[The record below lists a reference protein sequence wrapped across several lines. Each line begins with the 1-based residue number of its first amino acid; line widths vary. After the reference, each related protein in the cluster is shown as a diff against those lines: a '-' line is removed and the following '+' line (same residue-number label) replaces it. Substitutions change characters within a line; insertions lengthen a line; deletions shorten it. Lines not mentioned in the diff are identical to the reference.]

1 MEWGAKDLLPTEHV
15 VVHRWECVIGQRL
28 LAILLYVA
36 VAVALIALWRRTLQ
50 PLSRGA
56 AIALLL
62 LPLCFTGRALLTG
75 RVYAPIDLALMA
87 EPLSNYAEDFG
98 IEKAHHA
105 GLSDLYM
112 QIMPWQSAVRQALA
126 AGEWPVWNPYLLCGS
141 ILAANMQAAPY
152 DAIQLL
158 GMILPQPQALT
169 FMAALTFFVAAL
181 FTFGFLRSLG
191 CSEPAALAG
200 AAGYTF
206 CAILAF
212 FVGWPLGRVWTYL
225 PLVLLGVRLV
235 VRREEPAAEGSEPR
249 SPFLGPVV
257 LTTGLVLTIF
267 AGHPESILHIV
278 FVGVIYGLYEI
289 ASLAR
294 HVPRPPARAILIPIR
309 HATLCGLIALGLTA
323 ISLLPFFSVAPH
335 TMEYQ
340 TRHEQ
345 YATAPFDIPPHVV
358 LERVKTSLFPFAG
371 GRPEGGGRAHGW
383 DASPMRVGSV
393 ILALALTALVLA
405 RRRQGT
411 WFFFGLFVVMA
422 NAGLNAFPVGD
433 LLHALPLFDIAINE
447 RLGFAAVFA
456 LCVLAAFALD
466 AWPDQRRRAFA
477 AAGIVLALGIL
488 LAAGAS
494 LLRDPEILAGTDPAV
509 IATGTLSEILPLAV
523 LAALFAL
530 RVRPRYALPAVLAL
544 LLVQRVVADGGMYPS
559 LPEKAF
565 YPRVPIIR
573 HMQNDSSTPF
583 RVVGLYYALIPDT
596 AALYGLEDARGY
608 EAMTFQRLYETY
620 PLWSRPQPVSFNVV
634 EDKERSFLSFLNV
647 KYAIGSLDA
656 QPSETW
662 KLVLEDR
669 QSRLFENTRVVPR
682 AFLPRHI
689 RYEPNDQAT
698 LRGMALT
705 SDFSDTAW
713 ITVPHYR
720 PHEITNGPGTLAVR
734 RNGLAYEIDAQLDA
748 PSWVVLSDTKW
759 PGWRAY
765 VDGRRVETHY
775 ANHAFIGIFVPT
787 KGKHHLRVVF
797 QPEAF
802 TRGRNITF
810 ATLVALIAFGLWRLR
825 LLARS

>member
-1 MEWGAKDLLPTEHV
+1 
-15 VVHRWECVIGQRL
+15 L

-36 VAVALIALWRRTLQ
+36 VTVALIALWRRHLQ
-50 PLSRGA
+50 PLSRGV
-56 AIALLL
+56 AIALIL

-75 RVYAPIDLALMA
+75 KVYGPIDLPLMA
-87 EPLSNYAEDFG
+87 EPLNNYAQDYG
-98 IEKAHHA
+98 IDQAHHP

-158 GMILPQPQALT
+158 GMLLPQPQALT

-181 FTFGFLRSLG
+181 FTFGFLRSHG
-191 CSEPAALAG
+191 CSETSALVG

-206 CAILAF
+206 CAILSF
-212 FVGWPLGRVWTYL
+212 FVGWPLGRVWTFL
-225 PLVLLGVRLV
+225 PLVLLGVRWV
-235 VRREEPAAEGSEPR
+235 VRGDELAAGDRPAQSYR
-249 SPFLGPVV
+249 GPVV
-257 LTTGLVLTIF
+257 LTSALVLTIF

-278 FVGVIYGLYEI
+278 FVGVICGLYEL
-289 ASLAR
+289 ASSAR
-294 HVPRPPARAILIPIR
+294 HSTEERPSARAILIPVR
-309 HATLCGLIALGLTA
+309 NAALCGALALCLTA
-323 ISLLPFFSVAPH
+323 ISLLPFFSVTPH
-335 TMEYQ
+335 TMEY
-340 TRHEQ
+340 RVRREQ
-345 YATAPFDIPPHVV
+345 YATARFDIPAQVV
-358 LERVKTSLFPFAG
+358 LARAAASLFPFAG
-371 GRPEGGGRAHGW
+371 GRPEEGGRAHQW
-383 DASPMRVGSV
+383 DASSMRVGSV
-393 ILALALTALVLA
+393 ILALALTALFLA
-405 RRRQGT
+405 RRRKGT
-411 WFFFGLFVVMA
+411 WFFFALFVVMA
-422 NAGLNAFPVGD
+422 CAGLNAFPVGD

-466 AWPDQRRRAFA
+466 AWPDRRPRAFG

-488 LAAGAS
+488 LAIGAS
-494 LLRDPEILAGTDPAV
+494 LLRDPEILAGTDPAL
-509 IATGTLSEILPLAV
+509 IAIGTLSELLPLAV

-530 RVRPRYALPAVLAL
+530 RVRARVALPAVLAL
-544 LLVQRVVADGGMYPS
+544 LLVQRVVEDGGMYPS

-565 YPRVPIIR
+565 YPEVPIIR
-573 HMQNDSSTPF
+573 HMQKDSGTPF

-620 PLWSRPQPVSFNVV
+620 PLWSRPQPVSFNIVV
-634 EDKERSFLSFLNV
+634 DKERSFLSFLNV

-656 QPSETW
+656 QPSESW

-689 RYEPNDQAT
+689 RYEQNEEAVR
-698 LRGMALT
+698 RGMALT

-713 ITVPHYR
+713 ITVAHYKPHG
-720 PHEITNGPGTLAVR
+720 IANGPGTLAVR
-734 RNGLAYEIDAQLDA
+734 RNGLGYEIDARLDA

-765 VDGRRVETHY
+765 VDGQRVETHY
-775 ANHAFIGIFVPT
+775 ANHAFIGIFVPS

-810 ATLVALIAFGLWRLR
+810 VTIAALIVFALRKRLR
-825 LLARS
+825 LPARSTSPPPGDGSPQRQRAA